1 MEENKKLDDFIRK
14 TIKEVGLEKPSLDF
28 TDLVLSKIQAEEE
41 KTAVFEFQPILS
53 KKAWFIIIC
62 AVIALFAY
70 LLLGDLEIEIPWFS
84 ISQLNRLTA
93 YNLSITVPDLP
104 ISSTFIYGFL
114 IFTFFVVVH
123 VFMLKQ
129 RVNRGFDLV

>member
-14 TIKEVGLEKPSLDF
+14 AIKEVGLEKPSLDF
-28 TDLVLSKIQAEEE
+28 TDLVLSKIQTEEE
-41 KTAVFEFQPILS
+41 KSAVFKFQPILS
-53 KKAWFIIIC
+53 KKTWFIIIC
-62 AVIALFAY
+62 AIITLFAY
-70 LLLGDLEIEIPWFS
+70 LLLGDLEMESPWFS

-93 YNLSITVPDLP
+93 YNLSATLPDLP

-114 IFTFFVVVH
+114 IFTFFVVVQ

-129 RVNRGFDLV
+129 RVNRSFDLV